1 VRFILTP
8 TATIQ
13 LIHKILALL
22 LKHNFFSGF
31 TQNFIL
37 PSGNQTL
44 FNLKNMFTNIKGDI
58 LGGLTAGIVALP
70 LALAFGVSSGLGPS
84 AGLYGAIFLSFFAAL
99 FGGTPTQI
107 SGPTAPMTAV
117 SMVVIATI
125 ISVHN
130 GSIEKALPYILAV
143 FLLSGIFQI
152 ALGMLGVGKYIKYIP
167 YPVVSGFMTAIGVII
182 LITQILPV
190 LGYEVKNDREF
201 VEQFKPLAEEHLLE
215 NILIDESKEGLLVL
229 EDFQETI
236 KRAGE
241 VNEATIYEEAE
252 NLAKNDASGVIG
264 TIKSLP
270 RALGKIN
277 WIEVLLALGTIIIIY
292 GFKKIT
298 TAIPSTLVALVI
310 VSSIAIGFGIDYRS
324 IQEIPQGFPRIEWT
338 LFTDFNFLG
347 LIPYI
352 LTALTLSLLGAI
364 DSLLTSVVA
373 DNLTKT
379 RHLPNKELI
388 GQGIG
393 NSIAAVF
400 GGIPGAGATIRTV
413 VNIQSGGKTKLSGM
427 VASVVL
433 LIILLALSPM
443 ASKIPAAV
451 LAGILVT
458 VGIGVM
464 DYKGLNALSKIPRTE
479 VVIMA
484 VVLVLSV
491 FWNLV
496 YAVGIGLV
504 MASLFFMKKMG
515 DLSTDDSRV
524 TTVAKEKMWDDEKK
538 LSPSFKENVFIK
550 HLSGPLFFGFA
561 TEFVNI
567 SNQIPKSAS
576 ILIIRMSKV
585 PYIDQSGL
593 FALEDVLMDL
603 IQKDIEVVFVGIQ
616 KQPKYL
622 MKTIGIIGKL
632 IPEEQVFTDFS
643 SCKKY
648 VIDEHK
654 SITA

>member
-1 VRFILTP
+1 
-8 TATIQ
+8 
-13 LIHKILALL
+13 
-22 LKHNFFSGF
+22 
-31 TQNFIL
+31 
-37 PSGNQTL
+37 
-44 FNLKNMFTNIKGDI
+44 
-58 LGGLTAGIVALP
+58 
-70 LALAFGVSSGLGPS
+70 
-84 AGLYGAIFLSFFAAL
+84 
-99 FGGTPTQI
+99 
-107 SGPTAPMTAV
+107 MTAV

-603 IQKDIEVVFVGIQ
+603 IQKDIEVIFVGIQ

>member
-1 VRFILTP
+1 
-8 TATIQ
+8 
-13 LIHKILALL
+13 
-22 LKHNFFSGF
+22 
-31 TQNFIL
+31 
-37 PSGNQTL
+37 
-44 FNLKNMFTNIKGDI
+44 MFTNIKGNL

-84 AGLYGAIFLSFFAAL
+84 AGLYGAIFLSFFAAF
-99 FGGTPTQI
+99 FGGTATQI

-117 SMVVIATI
+117 SMVVIAEI

-152 ALGMLGVGKYIKYIP
+152 AMGVLGAGKYIKYIP

-190 LGYEVKNDREF
+190 VGYDIKNDTEF

-215 NILIDESKEGLLVL
+215 KILIEESKEGLLVL
-229 EDFQETI
+229 EDFEETI

-241 VNEATIYEEAE
+241 VNEKSIYEEAE
-252 NLAKNDASGVIG
+252 NLAKNNTSGVIG
-264 TIKSLP
+264 TIRALP
-270 RALGKIN
+270 RAVLNIN
-277 WIEVLLALGTIIIIY
+277 WIEVFLALGTIFIIY

-298 TAIPSTLVALVI
+298 TAIPSTLVALI
-310 VSSIAIGFGIDYRS
+310 LISGIAIGFGIEYKS
-324 IQEIPQGFPRIEWT
+324 IQQIPVGFPKIQST
-338 LFTDFNFLG
+338 LFTDLNVLEV
-347 LIPYI
+347 LPYV

-393 NSIAAVF
+393 NSIASLF

-413 VNIQSGGKTKLSGM
+413 VNIQSGGTTKLSGM
-427 VASVVL
+427 ISSLVL
-433 LIILLALSPM
+433 LLILLVLSPL

-464 DYKGLNALSKIPRTE
+464 DYKGLNALNKIPRTE
-479 VVIMA
+479 VLIMV
-484 VVLVLSV
+484 VVLLLSV
-491 FWNLV
+491 VWNLV

-504 MASLFFMKKMG
+504 LASLFFMKKMG
-515 DLSTDDSRV
+515 DVSKNDTRVSTI
-524 TTVAKEKMWDDEKK
+524 AEEKAWDDEKK
-538 LSPSFKENVFIK
+538 LSPSFQKNVFIK
-550 HLSGPLFFGFA
+550 HLSGPLFFGF
-561 TEFVNI
+561 TSEFVTI

-576 ILIIRMSKV
+576 SVIIRMSKV

-603 IQKDIEVVFVGIQ
+603 KQKNIEILFVGIQ

-632 IPEEQVFTDFS
+632 IPETHVFENFE
-643 SCKKY
+643 SCKKF
-648 VIDEHK
+648 VIEEYANIK
-654 SITA
+654 A